1 MYLGQFAAETMIE
14 TLQANTVVLHAT
26 HLQLKK
32 KIHSHG
38 NPFFPTPLQPDFNIY
53 VILRSTNIKQ
63 DQELALTYLYAY

>member
-32 KIHSHG
+32 KSIPMATHS
-38 NPFFPTPLQPDFNIY
+38 FPLPSNLISIF
-53 VILRSTNIKQ
+53 
-63 DQELALTYLYAY
+63 E

>member
-32 KIHSHG
+32 
-38 NPFFPTPLQPDFNIY
+38 NPFPWQPILSHSPPT
-53 VILRSTNIKQ
+53 
-63 DQELALTYLYAY
+63 